1 MSKFHEL
8 ETPSTHNV
16 DDDDDVG
23 VTNDDKEDDEDEDYK
38 LDDKVDDDEND
49 VDDDYEIIEEILK
62 KVQEA
67 DIIAHNEA
75 KDKDLV
81 LVVGNTGSGKST
93 FLNYLIGKKM
103 IEAKFP
109 GSMKK
114 VFQCEDPVFEIGFG
128 FESKT
133 HFPQVYYDPESDLTY
148 CDCPGFNDNRGV
160 EFDVSNMYA
169 IARLC
174 HSARSIKGVVIL
186 INYFSLETDRA
197 KGLRETLDILR
208 KVFYDK
214 LDECLGS
221 VQIVV
226 TREKGEVDLSD
237 LRDFLSE
244 GASSLDLPN
253 SLATNAEFY
262 DPLDRYLE
270 KPLSRMPRA
279 GMIAKLKSFNG
290 IDKEH
295 VSVALSNDSKLILH
309 RMLNDLMEYACENA
323 RKKDFRAALHF
334 FHLLETM
341 KLFRVA
347 IVRQV
352 FQSFTLFCIQ
362 EIKVLSANENN
373 LPLLNDLKSK
383 FPFLQEVIN
392 LEISSIIKRIEEK
405 RFVSQSLLEAEEDLT
420 YLKKRYQEC
429 VNSRVSEAEEFV
441 KQHKNF
447 QQVLKLQEQE
457 IVRLREENYRVQVQQ
472 IASVNSSPV
481 IIHQQMSYDLS
492 NSFAAMSVSGCSSR
506 SSYSSHSSS
515 PAGMQYVRGYTK
527 SNGTVVQPYYRK
539 SSR

>member
-16 DDDDDVG
+16 NGNDDVDDN
-23 VTNDDKEDDEDEDYK
+23 VNDHESDVDEDY
-38 LDDKVDDDEND
+38 VFEE
-49 VDDDYEIIEEILK
+49 EIIEEILK
-62 KVQEA
+62 KVKEA
-67 DIIAHNEA
+67 NNIAHNAA

-103 IEAKFP
+103 IEP

-270 KPLSRMPRA
+270 KPLSRTPRA

-309 RMLNDLMEYACENA
+309 RMLNDLMENACKKA
-323 RKKDFRAALHF
+323 REKDFRAASHF

-341 KLFRVA
+341 KLLRVSV
-347 IVRQV
+347 VRQI

-362 EIKVLSANENN
+362 EIQVLSGNDNN
-373 LPLLNDLKSK
+373 LSLLNDLKNK
-383 FPFLQEVIN
+383 LPFLQEVIN
-392 LEISSIIKRIEEK
+392 LAISSIMKRMEEK
-405 RFVSQSLLEAEEDLT
+405 RLLNESLVEAEEDIT
-420 YLKKRYQEC
+420 YLKKRYQES
-429 VNSRVSEAEEFV
+429 VNSRVSEAEIFV
-441 KQHKNF
+441 QQHEKF
-447 QQVLKLQEQE
+447 QQIYKLQEQE
-457 IVRLREENYRVQVQQ
+457 IDRLREENYRVQVQAQAQ

-492 NSFAAMSVSGCSSR
+492 NSFAAMSFSGSSNR